1 MSGPTG
7 AVGAVA
13 IGRNEGERLGACLR
27 SLVGGTDRVVYVDSG
42 STDNSRDLARSLGVE
57 VVELDLSVPF
67 TAARARNEG
76 LARLREV
83 LPGLG
88 FVQFVDGDCEVRPD
102 WIETARAALETDER
116 LAVVCGRRRERFPE
130 ASIYN
135 TLTDMEWDTPIG
147 PSQSCGGDALF
158 RAQALADV
166 GGYDPTVIAGE
177 EPEMC
182 FRLRAKGWTI
192 RRLDA
197 EMTLHDAD
205 MDSFGQWWKRAVRA
219 GHAAAEGAWMHG
231 RSPERFN
238 VKRTL
243 RPVFWAG
250 LLPLIALAAAYWTY
264 GLSVLVLIG
273 IYGLQYFRLYARQ
286 RNRGK
291 TRRIARLGSVFTLL
305 SQFALLVG
313 VLTFV
318 KNRLLGRR
326 TRIIEYKGAKA
337 GASNA

>member
-1 MSGPTG
+1 MSGDG
-7 AVGAVA
+7 SIGAVA

-27 SLVGGTDRVVYVDSG
+27 ALVGRVDRVVYVDSG
-42 STDNSRDLARSLGVE
+42 STDNSRELARSLGVD
-57 VVELDLSVPF
+57 VVELDLWKPF

-76 LARLREV
+76 LARLREI
-83 LPGLG
+83 LPDLEY
-88 FVQFVDGDCEVRPD
+88 VQFVDGDCEVRPD
-102 WIETARAALETDER
+102 WLNTAKAALGADEK

-147 PSQSCGGDALF
+147 PAQSCGGDALF
-158 RAQALADV
+158 RNTALEAV
-166 GGYDPTVIAGE
+166 GGYDSGVIAGE
-177 EPEMC
+177 EPELC
-182 FRLRAKGWTI
+182 FRLRAKGWTV

-197 EMTLHDAD
+197 EMTLHDAN

-231 RSPERFN
+231 RSPEHFN

-250 LLPLIALAAAYWTY
+250 FLPIMAIAAAYWTY
-264 GLSVLVLIG
+264 GISIAALIG
-273 IYGLQYFRLYARQ
+273 VYALQYFRLYARE
-286 RNRGK
+286 RNRGR
-291 TRRIARLGSVFTLL
+291 TRFISRLSASFTIL
-305 SQFALLVG
+305 SQFALFLG
-313 VLTFV
+313 VLTFI
-318 KNRLLGRR
+318 KNRMLGRR
-326 TRIIEYKGAKA
+326 TRIIEYKGPQP

>member
-1 MSGPTG
+1 MSGAG
-7 AVGAVA
+7 GIGAVA
-13 IGRNEGERLGACLR
+13 IGRNEGERLAACLR
-27 SLVGGTDRVVYVDSG
+27 SLVGRVDRVVYVDSG

-57 VVELDLSVPF
+57 VVELDLSRPF

-76 LARLREV
+76 LDRLRDV
-83 LPGLG
+83 LPGVEY
-88 FVQFVDGDCEVRPD
+88 VQFVDGDCEVRAE
-102 WIETARAALETDER
+102 WIETARSALEADEK

-147 PSQSCGGDALF
+147 PAQSCGGDALF
-158 RAQALADV
+158 RNAALEAV
-166 GGYDPTVIAGE
+166 GGYDPSVIAGE

-182 FRLRAKGWTI
+182 FRLRAGGWTI

-197 EMTLHDAD
+197 EMTLHDAN
-205 MDSFGQWWKRAVRA
+205 METFGQWWKRAVRA

-231 RSPERFN
+231 RSRERFN

-243 RPVFWAG
+243 RPIFWAG
-250 LLPLIALAAAYWTY
+250 VLPLLAIAAAYWTF
-264 GLSVLVLIG
+264 GLSIVALLG
-273 IYGLQYFRLYARQ
+273 IYAIQYFRMYARQ

-291 TRRIARLGSVFTLL
+291 TRRIARLSSGFTLL

-313 VLTFV
+313 VLTFL

-326 TRIIEYKGAKA
+326 TRIIEYKGAQP
-337 GASNA
+337 GASDA

>member
-1 MSGPTG
+1 MS
-7 AVGAVA
+7 VGAVA

-27 SLVGGTDRVVYVDSG
+27 SLVTRADRVVYVDSG
-42 STDNSRDLARSLGVE
+42 STDNSVELARSLGVE
-57 VVELDLSVPF
+57 VVNLDLSRPF

-76 LARLREV
+76 LARLREI
-83 LPGLG
+83 LPGLE

-102 WIETARAALETDER
+102 WIDSARDALLADEK
-116 LAVVCGRRRERFPE
+116 LAVVCGRRRERFPA

-147 PSQSCGGDALF
+147 PALSCGGDALF
-158 RAQALADV
+158 RDSALQAV

-182 FRLRAKGWTI
+182 FRLRAGGWTI

-197 EMTLHDAD
+197 EMTLHDAN
-205 MDSFGQWWKRAVRA
+205 MDSFAQWWKRAVRA

-243 RPVFWAG
+243 RPVFWGG
-250 LLPLIALAAAYWTY
+250 LLPAGALILAFWTL
-264 GLSVLVLIG
+264 GISLVALIG
-273 IYGLQYFRLYARQ
+273 IYALQHFRIYARQ
-286 RNRGK
+286 RNRGRD
-291 TRRIARLGSVFTLL
+291 RRVSRLSATFMLL
-305 SQFALLVG
+305 SQFALLIG
-313 VLTFV
+313 ILIFV

-326 TRIIEYKGAKA
+326 TRIIEYKGAQT
-337 GASNA
+337 GAPDA

>member
-1 MSGPTG
+1 MSAAGMTG
-7 AVGAVA
+7 AIA
-13 IGRNEGERLGACLR
+13 IGRNEGERLAACLR
-27 SLVGGTDRVVYVDSG
+27 SLVGRVDRVVYVDSG

-57 VVELDLSVPF
+57 VVELDLSKPF

-76 LARLREV
+76 LARLREI
-83 LPGLG
+83 LPHVE

-102 WIETARAALETDER
+102 WLSTARAALEADEK

-147 PSQSCGGDALF
+147 PAQSCGGDALF
-158 RAQALADV
+158 RNAALAAV
-166 GGYDPTVIAGE
+166 GGYDPSVIAGE

-182 FRLRAKGWTI
+182 FRLRAAGWTI

-197 EMTLHDAD
+197 EMTLHDAN
-205 MDSFGQWWKRAVRA
+205 MESFGQWWKRAVRA

-243 RPVFWAG
+243 RPIFWAG
-250 LLPLIALAAAYWTY
+250 FLPMVALIAAYWTL
-264 GLSVLVLIG
+264 GLSVVALLGV
-273 IYGLQYFRLYARQ
+273 YAVQYFRMYARQ

-291 TRRIARLGSVFTLL
+291 PRRIARLSSAFTLL
-305 SQFALLVG
+305 SQFALFVG
-313 VLTFV
+313 VLTFI

-326 TRIIEYKGAKA
+326 TRIIEYKGPQP